1 MCPLRSEPQTVKDEL
16 HPVRSNRATHSQL
29 SAGNVDSQVTM
40 PEGVQLKDQ
49 QASSRETRYP
59 SSCESSWQGLST
71 KTQTCIP
78 VSPITS
84 NTTYKVGATIHGSL
98 VSFTLDTGA
107 AVTLIC
113 KDVWDSVKSTDHR
126 LEMWNGQNL
135 IGVEGT
141 PLQVH
146 GYTKTTIQLAGE
158 QFHVRV
164 IVVDS
169 LTTEAILGMDFLE
182 ANDCTIDIGKKQL
195 LFPKLKLSIPLK
207 DGAVAHIGVTLTTS
221 LHIPAMSE
229 IEVTAKINGVSNTG
243 TWLLKEKDSRKLP
256 VRVARAL
263 VCPNSNNVPV
273 HLLNVESTSVTVY
286 KNTQIATMERIEE
299 GIDEDMINI
308 STIESHNLT
317 EEKKQML
324 WSIVEQC

>member
-1 MCPLRSEPQTVKDEL
+1 M
-16 HPVRSNRATHSQL
+16 SQ
-29 SAGNVDSQVTM
+29 AGKGCLQ
-40 PEGVQLKDQ
+40 
-49 QASSRETRYP
+49 
-59 SSCESSWQGLST
+59 

-78 VSPITS
+78 ISPITS
-84 NTTYKVGATIHGSL
+84 NTTYKVAATIHGSL

-107 AVTLIC
+107 AVTLIR
-113 KDVWDSVKSTDHR
+113 KDVWDSAKSTDHC
-126 LEMWNGQNL
+126 LETWNGQSL

-207 DGAVAHIGVTLTTS
+207 DGASSGVAHIGVTLDTS

-229 IEVTAKINGVSNTG
+229 IEVMAKINGVSNTG
-243 TWLLKEKDSRKLP
+243 TWLLEEKDSRKLP

-273 HLLNVESTSVTVY
+273 RLLNVESKSVTVY
-286 KNTQIATMERIEE
+286 KNTQIATMEQI
-299 GIDEDMINI
+299 GMDEDTINI
-308 STIESHNLT
+308 STIESHDLL

-324 WSIVEQC
+324 WSIVERCGKDLSEEQRRAFFSLINYLCRRICHV

>member
-1 MCPLRSEPQTVKDEL
+1 M
-16 HPVRSNRATHSQL
+16 SQ
-29 SAGNVDSQVTM
+29 AGKGCLQ
-40 PEGVQLKDQ
+40 
-49 QASSRETRYP
+49 
-59 SSCESSWQGLST
+59 

-84 NTTYKVGATIHGSL
+84 NTTYKVAATIHGSL

-182 ANDCTIDIGKKQL
+182 ANDCSIDIGKKQL

-207 DGAVAHIGVTLTTS
+207 DGASSGVAHIGVTLNTS

-229 IEVTAKINGVSNTG
+229 IEVMAKINGVSNTG
-243 TWLLKEKDSRKLP
+243 TWLLEEKDSRKLP

-273 HLLNVESTSVTVY
+273 RLLNVESTSVTVY
-286 KNTQIATMERIEE
+286 KNTQIATMERIGE

-324 WSIVEQC
+324 WSIVERC

>member
-1 MCPLRSEPQTVKDEL
+1 MKEICPLRSEPRTVEDEL
-16 HPVRSNRATHSQL
+16 HPVGSNGATHSQL

-40 PEGVQLKDQ
+40 PEGVQLEDQ

-59 SSCESSWQGLST
+59 SSRESNWQGLS
-71 KTQTCIP
+71 QTCIP

-84 NTTYKVGATIHGSL
+84 NTTYKVAATIHGSL

-107 AVTLIC
+107 AVTLIR
-113 KDVWDSVKSTDHR
+113 KDIWDSVKSTDHC
-126 LEMWNGQNL
+126 LEMWNGQSL

-182 ANDCTIDIGKKQL
+182 ANDCSIDIGKKQL
-195 LFPKLKLSIPLK
+195 LFPKLKLSIGWSFIRCRP
-207 DGAVAHIGVTLTTS
+207 HW
-221 LHIPAMSE
+221 
-229 IEVTAKINGVSNTG
+229 SNTQ
-243 TWLLKEKDSRKLP
+243 
-256 VRVARAL
+256 
-263 VCPNSNNVPV
+263 
-273 HLLNVESTSVTVY
+273 Y
-286 KNTQIATMERIEE
+286 IIAHPRYE
-299 GIDEDMINI
+299 
-308 STIESHNLT
+308 
-317 EEKKQML
+317 
-324 WSIVEQC
+324 